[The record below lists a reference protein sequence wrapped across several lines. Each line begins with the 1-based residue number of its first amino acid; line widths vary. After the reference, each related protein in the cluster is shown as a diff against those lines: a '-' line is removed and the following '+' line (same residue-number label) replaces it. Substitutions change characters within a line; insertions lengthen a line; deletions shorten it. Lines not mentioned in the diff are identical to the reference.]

1 MRERGERPEAP
12 YRRPALMW
20 WELLAYALILA
31 IALALN
37 ALQPPPK
44 WVVVPLVLAVLVVR
58 AVRIGTD

>member
-37 ALQPPPK
+37 ALQFPK
-44 WVVVPLVLAVLVVR
+44 WVAAPPPR
-58 AVRIGTD
+58 PCGTRG

>member
-1 MRERGERPEAP
+1 
-12 YRRPALMW
+12 MW

-37 ALQPPPK
+37 ALQFPK
-44 WVVVPLVLAVLVVR
+44 WVAGPLVLVALVVR

>member
-1 MRERGERPEAP
+1 
-12 YRRPALMW
+12 MW

-37 ALQPPPK
+37 ALQFPK
-44 WVVVPLVLAVLVVR
+44 WVVAPLVLVALVVR

>member
-1 MRERGERPEAP
+1 MRERGERLEAP

-20 WELLAYALILA
+20 WELLAYALILT

-37 ALQPPPK
+37 ALQPPK

>member
-1 MRERGERPEAP
+1 
-12 YRRPALMW
+12 MW

-37 ALQPPPK
+37 ALQFPK
-44 WVVVPLVLAVLVVR
+44 WVAAPPLVLVALVVR

>member
-1 MRERGERPEAP
+1 MREYGERPEAP

-37 ALQPPPK
+37 ALQFSK
-44 WVVVPLVLAVLVVR
+44 WVAAPPLVLVALVVR

>member
-37 ALQPPPK
+37 ALQFPK
-44 WVVVPLVLAVLVVR
+44 WVAAPPR
-58 AVRIGTD
+58 PCGTRG

>member
-37 ALQPPPK
+37 ALQFPK
-44 WVVVPLVLAVLVVR
+44 WVAAPPLVLVALVVR

>member
-37 ALQPPPK
+37 ALQFPK
-44 WVVVPLVLAVLVVR
+44 WVAAPPPSSLWHSWL
-58 AVRIGTD
+58 GPYG

>member
-1 MRERGERPEAP
+1 MREYGERPEAR

-20 WELLAYALILA
+20 WELLAYTLILA

-37 ALQPPPK
+37 ALQFPK
-44 WVVVPLVLAVLVVR
+44 WVAVPLVLVALVVR

>member
-1 MRERGERPEAP
+1 MREYGQRPEAP

-20 WELLAYALILA
+20 WELLAYTLILA

-37 ALQPPPK
+37 ALQFPK
-44 WVVVPLVLAVLVVR
+44 WVAGPLLVALVVR

>member
-1 MRERGERPEAP
+1 MREYGQRPEAP

-20 WELLAYALILA
+20 WELLAYTLILA

-37 ALQPPPK
+37 ALQFPK
-44 WVVVPLVLAVLVVR
+44 WVAVPLVLVALVVR

>member
-37 ALQPPPK
+37 ALQPPPNGLSSPSSLRCS
-44 WVVVPLVLAVLVVR
+44 WFGLY
-58 AVRIGTD
+58 G